1 MVQHSH
7 PYMTVGKTILL
18 TMWAFVGKVMS
29 LLFNTLSRF
38 VTAFLPRSKHLLI
51 LWLQSPS
58 VVLLEPNKIQSVTVS
73 TFPPSMDV
81 RVGP

>member
-1 MVQHSH
+1 MS
-7 PYMTVGKTILL
+7 TGKTIAL
-18 TMWAFVGKVMS
+18 TRWAFVDKVMS
-29 LLFNTLSRF
+29 LLYNMLSRF
-38 VTAFLPRSKHLLI
+38 VIPFLPRSKCLLI
-51 LWLQSPS
+51 TWLQSPS

>member
-1 MVQHSH
+1 
-7 PYMTVGKTILL
+7 MTTGKNIVL
-18 TMWAFVGKVMS
+18 TVWTFVGKVMS
-29 LLFNTLSRF
+29 LLVNTLSRF
-38 VTAFLPRSKHLLI
+38 VIAFLPRSKHLLI